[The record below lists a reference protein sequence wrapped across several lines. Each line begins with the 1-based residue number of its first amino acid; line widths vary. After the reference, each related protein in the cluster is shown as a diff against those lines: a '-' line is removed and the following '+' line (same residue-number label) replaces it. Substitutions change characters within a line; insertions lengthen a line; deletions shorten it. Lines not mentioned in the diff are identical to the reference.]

1 MENRFRFTLIAILV
15 LALLALYVVW
25 PSNPGVN
32 FSLGPLSFNKDIK
45 VHEGLDLQ
53 GGLQVLLQAKTVDAN
68 GNPAPPAPADLDATR
83 FIIENRV
90 NGLGVSEPI
99 VQIQGDD
106 KIIVELPGLSDP
118 DQAIKTFGQTG
129 RLEFIDAG
137 DTYLQ
142 PGTKVQTTYP
152 ELWPVSPDKL
162 TVAPTSTVS
171 GTNSSAV
178 GATGTVSSTGTISD
192 TTTATTKYATVVTG
206 EHLASA
212 ELASNQTTG
221 EPVVSFSLTSDG
233 SRRFLDYTSK
243 NVGKYLAI
251 VLDGQVISSPRV
263 NSAISDSGQI
273 TGNFTRESANS
284 LVLQLKYGALKVP
297 LEVIDTRVV
306 GPSLG
311 QDSVQ
316 RSLIAGL
323 VGLVAVALFMMVYY
337 RLPGIMATL
346 ALLIYGAVVFALFKL
361 IPVTLTLPGITGF
374 ILSIGMAVDA
384 NVLIFER
391 LREELRNGKRLR
403 ASIEDGFRR
412 AWPSIRDSNV
422 STLLTCAVLFWFG
435 SQFGASIVKG
445 FALTLAIGVLVS
457 MFTAIVVTR
466 TFLRLT
472 RRFWDIDENTP
483 EATGR
488 LQRLFG
494 F

>member
-1 MENRFRFTLIAILV
+1 MDNRFRYTLIAIVV
-15 LALLALYVVW
+15 LALVALWVVW
-25 PSNPGVN
+25 PANPGVN
-32 FSLGPLSFNKDIK
+32 FALGPLSFNKDIK

-53 GGLQVLLQAKTVDAN
+53 GGLQVLLQAKTIDAN
-68 GNPAPPAPADLDATR
+68 GNPAPPSAADLDATR

-106 KIIVELPGLSDP
+106 KIIVELPGISDP

-152 ELWPVSPDKL
+152 DLWPVAADRLKI
-162 TVAPTSTVS
+162 TSTGAV
-171 GTNSSAV
+171 TN
-178 GATGTVSSTGTISD
+178 TGSISD
-192 TTTATTKYATVVTG
+192 TRFATVVTG

-212 ELASNQTTG
+212 ELGSNQTTG
-221 EPVVSFSLTSDG
+221 EPVVNFALTSDG

-273 TGNFTRESANS
+273 TGNFTRETANS

-297 LEVIDTRVV
+297 LEVVDTRVV

-316 RSLIAGL
+316 RSLMAGF
-323 VGLVAVALFMMVYY
+323 VGLLAVAIFMMVYY
-337 RLPGIMATL
+337 RLPGIMATI
-346 ALLIYGAVVFALFKL
+346 ALLIYGAIVFALFKL

-391 LREELRNGKRLR
+391 MREELRNGKRLR
-403 ASIEDGFRR
+403 GSIEDGFHR

-445 FALTLAIGVLVS
+445 FALTLAIGVVVS

-466 TFLRLT
+466 SFLRLT

-483 EATGR
+483 EATAR

>member
-1 MENRFRFTLIAILV
+1 MDNRFRYTLIAIVV
-15 LALLALYVVW
+15 LAIIGLWVVW

-32 FSLGPLSFNKDIK
+32 FSLGPLSFNKDIR

-53 GGLQVLLQAKTVDAN
+53 GGLQVLLQAKTIDAN
-68 GNPAPPAPADLDATR
+68 GNPAPPAAADLDATR

-106 KIIVELPGLSDP
+106 KIIVELPGISDP
-118 DQAIKTFGQTG
+118 DQAIRTFGQTG

-142 PGTKVQTTYP
+142 PGTRVQTTYP
-152 ELWPVSPDKL
+152 DLFPVSPDRLKI
-162 TVAPTSTVS
+162 TSTAPVT
-171 GTNSSAV
+171 GTGAV
-178 GATGTVSSTGTISD
+178 GATGAVTNTGAITGTRF
-192 TTTATTKYATVVTG
+192 ATVVTG

-212 ELASNQTTG
+212 ELGSNQTTG
-221 EPVVSFSLTSDG
+221 EPVVNFALTSDG

-243 NVGKYLAI
+243 NVGKFLAI
-251 VLDGQVISSPRV
+251 VLDGEVISSPRV

-273 TGNFTRESANS
+273 TGNFSRESANS

-297 LEVIDTRVV
+297 LEVIDTRVI

-316 RSLIAGL
+316 RSLTAGF
-323 VGLVAVALFMMVYY
+323 VGLLAVALFMMIYY
-337 RLPGIMATL
+337 RLPGVMATL
-346 ALLIYGAVVFALFKL
+346 ALLIYGVIVFALFKL
-361 IPVTLTLPGITGF
+361 IPVTLTLAGITGF

-391 LREELRNGKRLR
+391 MREELRNGKRLR
-403 ASIEDGFRR
+403 GSIEDGFRR

-466 TFLRLT
+466 SFLRLT

-483 EATGR
+483 EAAAR

>member
-1 MENRFRFTLIAILV
+1 MDNRFRYTLIAIVV
-15 LALLALYVVW
+15 LALIALWVVW

-32 FSLGPLSFNKDIK
+32 FSLGPLNFNKDIR

-53 GGLQVLLQAKTVDAN
+53 GGLQVLLQAKTIDAN
-68 GNPAPPAPADLDATR
+68 GNQVPPAPADLDATR

-142 PGTKVQTTYP
+142 PGTKVQTSYP
-152 ELWPVSPDKL
+152 DLWPIAADKL
-162 TVAPTSTVS
+162 KVAATSALS
-171 GTNSSAV
+171 GTSAV
-178 GATGTVSSTGTISD
+178 GATGAVTNTGAVSD
-192 TTTATTKYATVVTG
+192 TTTAGTKFATVVTG

-212 ELASNQTTG
+212 ELGSNQTTG
-221 EPVVSFSLTSDG
+221 EPVVNFALTSDG
-233 SRRFLDYTSK
+233 SKRFLDYTSK

-273 TGNFTRESANS
+273 TGNFTQETANS

-297 LEVIDTRVV
+297 LEVVDTRVI

-316 RSLIAGL
+316 RSLLAGF
-323 VGLVAVALFMMVYY
+323 VGLLAVALFMMIYY

-346 ALLIYGAVVFALFKL
+346 ALLIYGAIVFALFKL
-361 IPVTLTLPGITGF
+361 IPVTLTLAGITGF

-391 LREELRNGKRLR
+391 MREELRNGKRLR
-403 ASIEDGFRR
+403 GSIEDGFRR
-412 AWPSIRDSNV
+412 AWPSIRDSNI

-483 EATGR
+483 EATAR